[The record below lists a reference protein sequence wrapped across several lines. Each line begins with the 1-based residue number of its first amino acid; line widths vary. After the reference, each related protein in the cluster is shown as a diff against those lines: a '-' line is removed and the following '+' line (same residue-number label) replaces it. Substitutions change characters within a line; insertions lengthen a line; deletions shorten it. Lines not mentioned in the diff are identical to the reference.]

1 MVASS
6 TTCSERWLLT
16 EETPGPLPRPGLRL
30 TGIFVG
36 VVALGLAVA
45 WLFSGG
51 TVTVAEIGKPAPDF
65 TVELL
70 AGGQFSLSEQVQTDD
85 RPILLNMW
93 ASWCAPCRTE
103 TPEISAFAKD
113 HPGIKV
119 IGVAVDDVDSA
130 SREFADEFEP
140 SYDLAFGN
148 SDFEDAYPKLGLPVT
163 YVISADGILK
173 NVFNGIVDT
182 KTLEDL
188 FST

>member
-1 MVASS
+1 M
-6 TTCSERWLLT
+6 CSERWLLT

-30 TGIFVG
+30 SGIFVG
-36 VVALGLAVA
+36 VVALGLAAA
-45 WLFSGG
+45 WLFSGAAS
-51 TVTVAEIGKPAPDF
+51 VAEVGKPAPNF

-70 AGGQFSLSEQVQTDD
+70 AGGQFELAEQVRTDN

-113 HPGIKV
+113 HPEIKV

-130 SREFADEFEP
+130 SREFANEFSP

-148 SDFEDAYPKLGLPVT
+148 ADFEDAYPKLGLPVT

-173 NVFNGIVDT
+173 DVFNGIVDGE
-182 KTLEDL
+182 TLEEL
-188 FST
+188 FAT